1 MLCLKFAVASFP
13 RFVLLGIDFASPA
26 VMSKLEIF
34 ANELVTAIIS
44 RLLVAADYVLDER
57 VDSRQKEEP
66 RWRSFRQKEEPRWR
80 SFHFI
85 EHLVE
90 WTRNDN

>member
-34 ANELVTAIIS
+34 ANELVTAGEKNRSLQESTRLSRHEFEMLHTRIIID
-44 RLLVAADYVLDER
+44 LTYKKKKL
-57 VDSRQKEEP
+57 
-66 RWRSFRQKEEPRWR
+66 
-80 SFHFI
+80 
-85 EHLVE
+85 
-90 WTRNDN
+90 N